1 MCSPLYFLQ
10 ALKINHSLH
19 AYPPGNSKS
28 EPEESHTH
36 SLGNEFQIV
45 ANQGQRFFPEMLEE
59 ALSSTLQGETI
70 NSTCWGRPNSLCVEH
85 TFSLSEEAS
94 VWQRRIWLP
103 GNDQAVITTHTK
115 QPGYF
120 PFLPGRDL
128 YSGQPVMLLAPEKC
142 LKSIPYLRSGHPR
155 RKTWAKISNASY
167 LLRQCSQEK
176 LLMEFRIGRKKK
188 QKGGGYTIRWNSRLS
203 QIAEKAVELKRPVSL
218 SCLYAKDWAL
228 YLFTRQFLSHP
239 RET

>member
-1 MCSPLYFLQ
+1 
-10 ALKINHSLH
+10 
-19 AYPPGNSKS
+19 
-28 EPEESHTH
+28 
-36 SLGNEFQIV
+36 
-45 ANQGQRFFPEMLEE
+45 MLEE

-188 QKGGGYTIRWNSRLS
+188 QKGGGTPSGEIPGSARLQKKLWSLNGQSVCHVSMLRTGLCIFLPDSSWVTPGRHKLQAFPATSLANSLHF
-203 QIAEKAVELKRPVSL
+203 QLAPVTSVQ
-218 SCLYAKDWAL
+218 SFERC
-228 YLFTRQFLSHP
+228 
-239 RET
+239 